1 MTTLTCPI
9 CYTSTGYHKMD
20 CPNAD
25 YVQQQRQE
33 LIDEIQFLVDG
44 MTELQEAIIDMGSNI

>member
-1 MTTLTCPI
+1 
-9 CYTSTGYHKMD
+9 MD